1 MKKIFIYANISLPIL
16 VGSLFYYVTSPQ
28 VIFAQNIDSLLG
40 VSLHVGTENTF
51 VVNLRSYMPDML
63 WAYALVFSLMLVT
76 GNKTAYV
83 WKMFVIAGM
92 FSTIME
98 VLQVTGCVKGTFD
111 VMDIIVDI
119 IAELMAVFI
128 IKRHDMRRKS
138 YEKNQEVHRGTV
150 NDADTD
156 FTDYDDPYGFYKPG
170 DGKKYVKAD
179 FSFENNGKSDAYV
192 SSADFSCYADN
203 ESCDQSF
210 IASVNEFSGDT
221 LSTGRKISFSV
232 VFEVPVDAESI
243 ELEYTA
249 NIWSSEKVIIKL
261 Q

>member
-1 MKKIFIYANISLPIL
+1 M
-16 VGSLFYYVTSPQ
+16 GSGSDTS
-28 VIFAQNIDSLLG
+28 VDNSNASGASDKT
-40 VSLHVGTENTF
+40 GTESDN
-51 VVNLRSYMPDML
+51 VVMVGGS
-63 WAYALVFSLMLVT
+63 F
-76 GNKTAYV
+76 
-83 WKMFVIAGM
+83 
-92 FSTIME
+92 
-98 VLQVTGCVKGTFD
+98 
-111 VMDIIVDI
+111 
-119 IAELMAVFI
+119 
-128 IKRHDMRRKS
+128 
-138 YEKNQEVHRGTV
+138 EKDGLKGTV

-170 DGKKYVKAD
+170 DGK
-179 FSFENNGKSDAYV
+179 KSDAYV

-232 VFEVPVDAESI
+232 VFAVPVDAESI

>member
-1 MKKIFIYANISLPIL
+1 M
-16 VGSLFYYVTSPQ
+16 GSGSDTS
-28 VIFAQNIDSLLG
+28 VDNSNASGASDKT
-40 VSLHVGTENTF
+40 GTESDN
-51 VVNLRSYMPDML
+51 VVM
-63 WAYALVFSLMLVT
+63 V
-76 GNKTAYV
+76 
-83 WKMFVIAGM
+83 
-92 FSTIME
+92 
-98 VLQVTGCVKGTFD
+98 
-111 VMDIIVDI
+111 
-119 IAELMAVFI
+119 
-128 IKRHDMRRKS
+128 
-138 YEKNQEVHRGTV
+138 GTV

-192 SSADFSCYADN
+192 SSADFGCYADN

-221 LSTGRKISFSV
+221 LSTGRKINFSV
-232 VFEVPVDAESI
+232 VFAVPVDAESI

>member
-1 MKKIFIYANISLPIL
+1 MKRIRKYIGVLLCLIVFAAMAM
-16 VGSLFYYVTSPQ
+16 GSGSDTS
-28 VIFAQNIDSLLG
+28 VDNSNASGASDKT
-40 VSLHVGTENTF
+40 GTESDN
-51 VVNLRSYMPDML
+51 VVRVGGS
-63 WAYALVFSLMLVT
+63 F
-76 GNKTAYV
+76 
-83 WKMFVIAGM
+83 
-92 FSTIME
+92 
-98 VLQVTGCVKGTFD
+98 
-111 VMDIIVDI
+111 
-119 IAELMAVFI
+119 
-128 IKRHDMRRKS
+128 
-138 YEKNQEVHRGTV
+138 EKDGLKGTV

-179 FSFENNGKSDAYV
+179 FSFENNSKSDAYV

-221 LSTGRKISFSV
+221 LSTGRKINFSV
-232 VFEVPVDAESI
+232 VFAVPVDAESI

>member
-1 MKKIFIYANISLPIL
+1 MKKYIVYANISIPIL
-16 VGSLFYYVTSPQ
+16 AGSLLYYVTSPQ
-28 VIFAQNIDSLLG
+28 VMFVQNIDRLLG
-40 VSLHVGTENTF
+40 ASDKTGSESDNVVMVGGSF
-51 VVNLRSYMPDML
+51 
-63 WAYALVFSLMLVT
+63 
-76 GNKTAYV
+76 
-83 WKMFVIAGM
+83 
-92 FSTIME
+92 
-98 VLQVTGCVKGTFD
+98 
-111 VMDIIVDI
+111 
-119 IAELMAVFI
+119 
-128 IKRHDMRRKS
+128 
-138 YEKNQEVHRGTV
+138 EKDGLKGTV

-232 VFEVPVDAESI
+232 VFAVPVDAESI
-243 ELEYTA
+243 ELEYTT

>member
-1 MKKIFIYANISLPIL
+1 MCYINAHCKIW
-16 VGSLFYYVTSPQ
+16 
-28 VIFAQNIDSLLG
+28 
-40 VSLHVGTENTF
+40 H
-51 VVNLRSYMPDML
+51 
-63 WAYALVFSLMLVT
+63 
-76 GNKTAYV
+76 TA
-83 WKMFVIAGM
+83 A
-92 FSTIME
+92 
-98 VLQVTGCVKGTFD
+98 
-111 VMDIIVDI
+111 
-119 IAELMAVFI
+119 
-128 IKRHDMRRKS
+128 
-138 YEKNQEVHRGTV
+138 
-150 NDADTD
+150 
-156 FTDYDDPYGFYKPG
+156 G

-221 LSTGRKISFSV
+221 LSTGRKINFSV
-232 VFEVPVDAESI
+232 VFAVPVDAESI

>member
-1 MKKIFIYANISLPIL
+1 M
-16 VGSLFYYVTSPQ
+16 GSGSDTS
-28 VIFAQNIDSLLG
+28 VDNSNASGASDKT
-40 VSLHVGTENTF
+40 GTESDN
-51 VVNLRSYMPDML
+51 VVMVGGS
-63 WAYALVFSLMLVT
+63 F
-76 GNKTAYV
+76 
-83 WKMFVIAGM
+83 
-92 FSTIME
+92 
-98 VLQVTGCVKGTFD
+98 
-111 VMDIIVDI
+111 
-119 IAELMAVFI
+119 
-128 IKRHDMRRKS
+128 
-138 YEKNQEVHRGTV
+138 
-150 NDADTD
+150 
-156 FTDYDDPYGFYKPG
+156 DYDDPYGFYKPG

-221 LSTGRKISFSV
+221 LSTGRKINFSV
-232 VFEVPVDAESI
+232 VFAVPVDAESI